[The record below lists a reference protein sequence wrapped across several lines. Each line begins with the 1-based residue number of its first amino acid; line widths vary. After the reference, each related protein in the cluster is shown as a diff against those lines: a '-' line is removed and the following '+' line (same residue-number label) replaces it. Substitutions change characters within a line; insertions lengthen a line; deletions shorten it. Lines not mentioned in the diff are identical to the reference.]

1 MSYLGGLALLFIVV
15 VGGIFGLIM
24 IVNHAPMTAPVDSA
38 GTTVSPAENTTR
50 QAVQDSAPSLMY
62 LAGAIALIVGVMLLI
77 AAGIYLAGA
86 GKSNFR
92 SRY

>member
-24 IVNHAPMTAPVDSA
+24 IVNSAPMTAPVGTD
-38 GTTVSPAENTTR
+38 GTTVAPAQNTTR
-50 QAVQDSAPSLMY
+50 EAVRDSAPSMMY
-62 LAGAIALIVGVMLLI
+62 LAGAIGLIVGFMLLI